1 MENYM
6 RAFKITETGNFM
18 TKLLSGG
25 SFDSFLL
32 EEASLGSFDSF
43 LLEEAS
49 LSMQVTW
56 LLDGKIN
63 RGFYSSEEWKD
74 ESNHPY
80 PLISWSEVR
89 GHFRELIRGKKAPAS
104 LSIVLQ
110 LRPDHCEKILDSH
123 GFPQL
128 RDSVGAMVLNIR
140 YDGSEVTLV
149 TGIALKNFTLDKN
162 ADRIWDE
169 TMEKFLLSREI
180 GFETMV

>member
-1 MENYM
+1 
-6 RAFKITETGNFM
+6 M
-18 TKLLSGG
+18 TKLLSG
-25 SFDSFLL
+25 S
-32 EEASLGSFDSF
+32 SFDSF

-63 RGFYSSEEWKD
+63 RGFYSAEEWED
-74 ESNHPY
+74 ESLHPY

-89 GHFRELIRGKKAPAS
+89 GHLRDLIRGKKAPAS

-110 LRPDHCEKILDSH
+110 LRPDHCKKILLSH

-128 RDSVGAMVLNIR
+128 KENVGAMVLNIR
-140 YDGSEVTLV
+140 YDGTDVTLV
-149 TGIALKNFTLDKN
+149 TGIALKSFTLDKN

-169 TMEKFLLSREI
+169 TMEKFLISREI
-180 GFETMV
+180 GFETMA

>member
-1 MENYM
+1 M

-18 TKLLSGG
+18 TKLLSG
-25 SFDSFLL
+25 
-32 EEASLGSFDSF
+32 GSFDSF

-63 RGFYSSEEWKD
+63 RGFYSSEDWED
-74 ESNHPY
+74 QTLHPY
-80 PLISWSEVR
+80 PLIAWPEIR
-89 GHFRELIRGKKAPAS
+89 GHLRELIRGKKAPSS

-110 LRPDHCEKILDSH
+110 LRPDYCEKLLDSH

-128 RDSVGAMVLNIR
+128 KAFVGAMVLNIR
-140 YDGSEVTLV
+140 YDGNEVTLV
-149 TGIALKNFTLDKN
+149 TGIALKSFTLDKN

-169 TMEKFLLSREI
+169 TMEKFLVSREI
-180 GFETMV
+180 GFETMA

>member
-1 MENYM
+1 M

-32 EEASLGSFDSF
+32 EEASL
-43 LLEEAS
+43 
-49 LSMQVTW
+49 SMQVTW
-56 LLDGKIN
+56 LLDGKVN
-63 RGFYSSEEWKD
+63 RNFYSD
-74 ESNHPY
+74 ESLHPY
-80 PLISWSEVR
+80 PLIAWSDVR
-89 GHFRELIRGKKAPAS
+89 GHLRELIRGKKAPAS

-110 LRPDHCEKILDSH
+110 LRPDHCEKILTAH

-128 RDSVGAMVLNIR
+128 RESVGAMVLNIR
-140 YDGSEVTLV
+140 YDGTEVTLV
-149 TGIALKNFTLDKN
+149 TGIALKSFTLDKN

>member
-1 MENYM
+1 M

-32 EEASLGSFDSF
+32 EEASLN
-43 LLEEAS
+43 
-49 LSMQVTW
+49 MQVTW

-63 RGFYSSEEWKD
+63 RSFYSNEEWED
-74 ESNHPY
+74 ESLHPY
-80 PLISWSEVR
+80 PLIAWSEVR

-110 LRPDHCEKILDSH
+110 LRPDHCEKILDAH
-123 GFPQL
+123 GFPRL
-128 RDSVGAMVLNIR
+128 KDSVGAMVLNIR
-140 YDGSEVTLV
+140 YDGTEVSLV
-149 TGIALKNFTLDKN
+149 TGIALKSFTLDKN

-169 TMEKFLLSREI
+169 TMEKFLVSREI
-180 GFETMV
+180 GFETMA

>member
-1 MENYM
+1 M

-32 EEASLGSFDSF
+32 EEASL
-43 LLEEAS
+43 
-49 LSMQVTW
+49 
-56 LLDGKIN
+56 
-63 RGFYSSEEWKD
+63 KD